1 MLQTQAVSK
10 LMNRHPVQIDT
21 VACPSSESLVI
32 IKMCIARETW
42 SKMKIIWLG
51 HFPKVRLNGRLNHD
65 LTSNFENQIS
75 GFFQEFLLKNYLL
88 RAYI

>member
-21 VACPSSESLVI
+21 IACPGSESLVI

-42 SKMKIIWLG
+42 SKMEIIWLRVLSKG
-51 HFPKVRLNGRLNHD
+51 
-65 LTSNFENQIS
+65 QIDWPAKPWTD
-75 GFFQEFLLKNYLL
+75 Q
-88 RAYI
+88 